1 MPPPPT
7 LLVLLLLPPLLCW
20 VPPVGAGVHEPT
32 IGGKAKK
39 SIVREV
45 GDATFAAEIAQ
56 YPDGVFAEFYAPWHA
71 APPAPARA
79 PATPCPRR
87 AR

>member
-32 IGGKAKK
+32 IGGKVKK

-71 APPAPARA
+71 AAPPARA